1 MPAEHEPGPIGR
13 PAFGG
18 HETFP
23 FRYTWLP
30 KAVQFVANDA
40 FFFQREDAMVRLG
53 VGKNMV
59 RSIRHWALACGVL
72 EEDTARSS
80 RGQALRI
87 STFGQQLFGAKGWD
101 PYLEDPASI
110 WLLHWNVARTP
121 DHATAWYWVFNQM
134 PQPEFSRTD
143 LLGWLRKLAQE
154 KNWVKAEA
162 SLKRD
167 VDCLVRSY
175 VSTPPSKKGPIE
187 DTLDC
192 PLAELGLIRE
202 FGGRSSFL
210 LVRSERSTLP
220 DEVFA
225 YTVIDFLRSR
235 GTETKTAPV
244 NTLAFLPGS
253 PGRVLCLNEDA
264 VLARLERLER
274 LTSGAL
280 SFDET
285 AGLRQVL
292 IRRLPDANSVLA
304 MHYKDQPAR
313 SAMAGGRR

>member
-1 MPAEHEPGPIGR
+1 MAANLAHGRILR

-23 FRYTWLP
+23 FRYTWMP
-30 KAVQFVANDA
+30 KAVQHVADDA

-72 EEDTARSS
+72 EEDTKLNA

-87 STFGQQLFGAKGWD
+87 SAFGQQVFGPKGWD
-101 PYLEDPASI
+101 PYLEDPATI

-121 DHATAWYWVFNQM
+121 EHATAWYWIFNHM
-134 PQPEFSRTD
+134 PQPEFSRSD
-143 LLGWLRKLAQE
+143 LVGWLRKLAQDE
-154 KNWVKAEA
+154 NWVKAEA
-162 SLKRD
+162 SVKRD

-175 VSTPPSKKGPIE
+175 VSTPATKKVSLE

-192 PLAELGLIRE
+192 PLAELGLVRE

-210 LVRSERSTLP
+210 LVRSERSSLS

-225 YTVIDFLRSR
+225 YTVIEFLRSVR
-235 GTETKTAPV
+235 TEAKTASV
-244 NTLAFLPGS
+244 NTLAFQPGS

-274 LTSGAL
+274 LTGGAL

-292 IRRLPDANSVLA
+292 IRRLPEATAMLA
-304 MHYKDQPAR
+304 RHYERQNEPA
-313 SAMAGGRR
+313 AAGGRR